1 MHVVPYSEELV
12 GTSELHPVSC
22 FDVGV
27 VESATSLVFF
37 YSFNASM
44 IGLYVASNR
53 CGLRGSP
60 GTRSRRSG
68 HVRNEARRTNTPF
81 FVHDNGYR

>member
-1 MHVVPYSEELV
+1 MHVVPYSEGLM
-12 GTSELHPVSC
+12 GMSGLHP
-22 FDVGV
+22 
-27 VESATSLVFF
+27 ESMTSLVFF

-44 IGLYVASNR
+44 MGLYVASNR

-68 HVRNEARRTNTPF
+68 HVRKEARRTNTPF
-81 FVHDNGYR
+81 FVHDNGDR